1 MSGVLAALSRR
12 ADIVMAGGTA
22 AGSAPEPG
30 FPVPAATVIHSRMMI
45 YRILLGIILAAALG
59 GLCLSVL
66 SEDMLWAVLMLAL
79 PAAILGGGMIMR
91 AKDHVMAASI
101 VLLLLA
107 LPAMALSLWMFFL
120 WTMFTFGSGRVN

>member
-1 MSGVLAALSRR
+1 
-12 ADIVMAGGTA
+12 
-22 AGSAPEPG
+22 
-30 FPVPAATVIHSRMMI
+30 MMI
-45 YRILLGIILAAALG
+45 YRILLGIILSVALG

-66 SEDMLWAVLMLAL
+66 SHDMLWAVLMLAP
-79 PAAILGGGMIMR
+79 PAAILGGCMMLR
-91 AKDHVMAASI
+91 AKNHVMAASI